1 MTDTPPVPDPQS
13 PSVPQSQQPPQ
24 AQQPPQPPYVQPQ
37 QAPQYQQPYA
47 PTAYATGYAPPT
59 NTLAIIALIGSF
71 LVPIVGIICGHMA
84 LAQIKRTG
92 ESGRALALAGTIIG
106 YVYTALIV
114 LIIAF
119 SVFVPLFVLGVVG
132 ANGGFS

>member
-13 PSVPQSQQPPQ
+13 P
-24 AQQPPQPPYVQPQ
+24 AQPQP
-37 QAPQYQQPYA
+37 PQYQQQYA
-47 PTAYATGYAPPT
+47 PSAYATGYAPPT
-59 NTLAIIALIGSF
+59 NTLAIISLIGAF

-92 ESGRALALAGTIIG
+92 EGGRSLALAGTIIG
-106 YVYTALIV
+106 YVYTVLVV